1 MITSYTF
8 GQMAIG
14 PDIYTA
20 DLIICPDR
28 EILPNW
34 RRKQGHILELAD
46 LTSLLK
52 KKPEVIIAGTGV
64 NDRMRMAP
72 GLSRT
77 LSNICIEL
85 QPLATDKAV
94 ALFNTMIVKTPDK
107 AVSACFHLT
116 C

>member
-1 MITSYTF
+1 M
-8 GQMAIG
+8 
-14 PDIYTA
+14 
-20 DLIICPDR
+20 
-28 EILPNW
+28 
-34 RRKQGHILELAD
+34 
-46 LTSLLK
+46 
-52 KKPEVIIAGTGV
+52 IIAGTGV

-77 LSNICIEL
+77 LSDIGIEL

-94 ALFNTMIVKTPDK
+94 VLFNTMIVQTPDK